1 MIRFIIRR
9 ILLLIPMLLGTSL
22 FIFLILRLGPSDP
35 ALDYLRLS
43 KIPPTPQALEHARE
57 FLGLDKPIMTQYFD
71 WLSDAL
77 HLNFGISY
85 ATQKPVL
92 PDILY
97 FLPTTLQL
105 AGLALALTI
114 LISIPMGML
123 SARYREKWPDQLVR
137 LIAFIGVSMPN
148 FWLGFLLILLFSIH
162 LGWLPPMGIGGAK
175 HLIMPVIAISL
186 MSLAI
191 NARLLR
197 ASMLEVSGQRHVRY
211 ARLRGLS
218 EMTVERSHILRNAWL
233 PIITAI
239 GMHIGEL
246 LGGTLI
252 IESIFSWPGLGRYAV
267 SAIMN
272 RDYPVIQCFTL
283 LMVVIF
289 VLCNLIVDIIYAI
302 ADPRIRLS
310 AEGVEWWTFY

>member
-1 MIRFIIRR
+1 MMRFIFRR
-9 ILLLIPMLLGTSL
+9 VLLLIPMLLGTSL

-43 KIPPTPQALEHARE
+43 KIPPTPQAVESARE
-57 FLGLDKPIMTQYFD
+57 LLGLDKPIMTQYFH
-71 WLSDAL
+71 WLADAR
-77 HLNFGISY
+77 HLDFGISY
-85 ATQKPVL
+85 APQKPVL
-92 PDILY
+92 PDLRY
-97 FLPTTLQL
+97 FLPATLQL

-114 LISIPMGML
+114 ILSVPMGML
-123 SARYREKWPDQLVR
+123 AARYREKWPDQLVR
-137 LIAFIGVSMPN
+137 VIAFIGVSMPN

-162 LGWLPPMGIGGAK
+162 LGWLPPMGKGEAK

-197 ASMLEVSGQRHVRY
+197 ASMLEVAGQRHVRY

-218 EMTVERSHILRNAWL
+218 EMTMERSHILRNAWL
-233 PIITAI
+233 PVITAI

-246 LGGTLI
+246 LGGALI
-252 IESIFSWPGLGRYAV
+252 IESIFSWPGVGRYAV

-289 VLCNLIVDIIYAI
+289 VLCNLVVDIIYAI

-310 AEGVEWWTFY
+310 AEGIE

>member
-1 MIRFIIRR
+1 MMRFIFRR
-9 ILLLIPMLLGTSL
+9 VLLLIPMLLGTSL

-43 KIPPTPQALEHARE
+43 KIPPTPQAVESARE
-57 FLGLDKPIMTQYFD
+57 LLGLDKPIMTQYSH

-77 HLNFGISY
+77 HLDFGISY

-92 PDILY
+92 PDLLY
-97 FLPTTLQL
+97 FLPATLQL

-114 LISIPMGML
+114 ILSVPMGML
-123 SARYREKWPDQLVR
+123 AARYREKWPDQLVR
-137 LIAFIGVSMPN
+137 VIAFIGVSMPN

-162 LGWLPPMGIGGAK
+162 LGWLPPMGKGEAK

-197 ASMLEVSGQRHVRY
+197 ASMLEVAGQRHVRY

-233 PIITAI
+233 PVITAI

-246 LGGTLI
+246 LGGALI
-252 IESIFSWPGLGRYAV
+252 IESIFSWPGVGRYAV

-289 VLCNLIVDIIYAI
+289 VLCNLVVDIIYAI

-310 AEGVEWWTFY
+310 AEGIE

>member
-1 MIRFIIRR
+1 MMRFIFRR
-9 ILLLIPMLLGTSL
+9 VLLLIPILLGTSL

-43 KIPPTPQALEHARE
+43 KIPPTPQAVESARE
-57 FLGLDKPIMTQYFD
+57 LLGLDKPIMTQYFH

-77 HLNFGISY
+77 HLDFGISY

-92 PDILY
+92 PDLLY
-97 FLPTTLQL
+97 FLPATLQL

-114 LISIPMGML
+114 ILSVPMGML
-123 SARYREKWPDQLVR
+123 AARYREKWPDQLVR
-137 LIAFIGVSMPN
+137 VIAFIGVSMPN

-162 LGWLPPMGIGGAK
+162 LGWLPPMGKGEAK

-197 ASMLEVSGQRHVRY
+197 ASMLEVAGQRHVRY

-233 PIITAI
+233 PVITAI

-246 LGGTLI
+246 LGGALI
-252 IESIFSWPGLGRYAV
+252 IESIFSWPGVGRYAV

-310 AEGVEWWTFY
+310 AEGIE

>member
-1 MIRFIIRR
+1 MMRFIFRR
-9 ILLLIPMLLGTSL
+9 VLLLIPMLLGTSL

-43 KIPPTPQALEHARE
+43 KIPPTPQAVESARE
-57 FLGLDKPIMTQYFD
+57 LLGLDKPIMTQYFH

-77 HLNFGISY
+77 HLDFGISY

-92 PDILY
+92 PDLLY
-97 FLPTTLQL
+97 FLPSTLQL

-114 LISIPMGML
+114 ILSVPMGML
-123 SARYREKWPDQLVR
+123 AARYREKWPDQLVR
-137 LIAFIGVSMPN
+137 VIAFIGVSMPN

-162 LGWLPPMGIGGAK
+162 LGWLPPMGKGEAK

-197 ASMLEVSGQRHVRY
+197 ASMLEVAGQRHVRY

-233 PIITAI
+233 PVITAI

-246 LGGTLI
+246 LGGALI
-252 IESIFSWPGLGRYAV
+252 IESIFSWPGVGRYAV

-289 VLCNLIVDIIYAI
+289 VLCNLVVDIIYAI

-310 AEGVEWWTFY
+310 AEGIE

>member
-1 MIRFIIRR
+1 MMRFIFRR
-9 ILLLIPMLLGTSL
+9 VLLLIPMLLGTSL

-43 KIPPTPQALEHARE
+43 KIPPTPQAVESARE
-57 FLGLDKPIMTQYFD
+57 LLGLDKPIMTQYFH

-77 HLNFGISY
+77 HLDFGISY

-92 PDILY
+92 PDLLY
-97 FLPTTLQL
+97 FLPATLQL

-114 LISIPMGML
+114 ILSVPMGML
-123 SARYREKWPDQLVR
+123 AARYREKWPDQLVR
-137 LIAFIGVSMPN
+137 VIAFIGVSMPN

-162 LGWLPPMGIGGAK
+162 LGWLPPMGKGEAK

-197 ASMLEVSGQRHVRY
+197 ASMLEVAGQRHVRY

-233 PIITAI
+233 PVITAI

-252 IESIFSWPGLGRYAV
+252 IESIFSWPGVGRYAV

-310 AEGVEWWTFY
+310 AEGIE

>member
-1 MIRFIIRR
+1 MMRFIFRR
-9 ILLLIPMLLGTSL
+9 VLLLIPMLLGTSL

-43 KIPPTPQALEHARE
+43 KIPPTPQAVESARE
-57 FLGLDKPIMTQYFD
+57 LLGLDKPVMTQYFH

-77 HLNFGISY
+77 HLDFGISY

-92 PDILY
+92 PDLLY
-97 FLPTTLQL
+97 FLPATLQL

-114 LISIPMGML
+114 ILSVPMGML
-123 SARYREKWPDQLVR
+123 AARYREKWPDQLVR
-137 LIAFIGVSMPN
+137 VIAFIGVSMPN

-162 LGWLPPMGIGGAK
+162 LGWLPPMGKGEAK
-175 HLIMPVIAISL
+175 HLVMPVIAISL

-197 ASMLEVSGQRHVRY
+197 ASMLEVAGQRHVRY

-233 PIITAI
+233 PVITAI

-246 LGGTLI
+246 LGGALI
-252 IESIFSWPGLGRYAV
+252 IESIFSWPGVGRYAV

-302 ADPRIRLS
+302 ADPRLRLS
-310 AEGVEWWTFY
+310 AEGIE

>member
-1 MIRFIIRR
+1 MMRFIFRR
-9 ILLLIPMLLGTSL
+9 VLLLIPMLFGTSL

-43 KIPPTPQALEHARE
+43 KIPPTPQAVESARE
-57 FLGLDKPIMTQYFD
+57 LLGLDKPVMTQYFH

-77 HLNFGISY
+77 HLDFGISY

-92 PDILY
+92 PDLLY
-97 FLPTTLQL
+97 FLPATLQL

-114 LISIPMGML
+114 ILSVPMGML
-123 SARYREKWPDQLVR
+123 AARYREKWPDQLVR
-137 LIAFIGVSMPN
+137 VIAFIGVSMPN
-148 FWLGFLLILLFSIH
+148 FWLGFLLILLFSMH
-162 LGWLPPMGIGGAK
+162 LGWLPPMGKGEAK
-175 HLIMPVIAISL
+175 HLVMPVIAISL

-197 ASMLEVSGQRHVRY
+197 ASMLEVAGQRHVRY

-233 PIITAI
+233 PLITAI

-246 LGGTLI
+246 LGGALI
-252 IESIFSWPGLGRYAV
+252 IESIFSWPGVGRYAV

-310 AEGVEWWTFY
+310 AEGIE

>member
-1 MIRFIIRR
+1 MMRFIFRR
-9 ILLLIPMLLGTSL
+9 VLLLIPMLLGTSL

-43 KIPPTPQALEHARE
+43 KIPPTPQAVENARE
-57 FLGLDKPIMTQYFD
+57 LLGLDKPIMTQYFH

-77 HLNFGISY
+77 HLDFGISY

-92 PDILY
+92 PDLLY
-97 FLPTTLQL
+97 FLPATLQL

-114 LISIPMGML
+114 ILSVPMGML
-123 SARYREKWPDQLVR
+123 AARYREKWPDQLVR
-137 LIAFIGVSMPN
+137 VIAFIGVSMPN

-162 LGWLPPMGIGGAK
+162 LGWLPPMGKGEAK

-197 ASMLEVSGQRHVRY
+197 ASMLEVAGQRHVRY

-233 PIITAI
+233 PVITAI

-246 LGGTLI
+246 LGGALI
-252 IESIFSWPGLGRYAV
+252 IESIFSWPGVGRYAV

-289 VLCNLIVDIIYAI
+289 VLCNLVVDIIYAI

-310 AEGVEWWTFY
+310 AEGIE

>member
-1 MIRFIIRR
+1 MMRFIFRR
-9 ILLLIPMLLGTSL
+9 VLLLIPMLLGTSL

-43 KIPPTPQALEHARE
+43 KIPPTPQAVESARE
-57 FLGLDKPIMTQYFD
+57 LLGLDKPIMTQYFH

-77 HLNFGISY
+77 HLDFGISY

-92 PDILY
+92 PDLLY
-97 FLPTTLQL
+97 FLPATLQL

-114 LISIPMGML
+114 ILSVPMGVL
-123 SARYREKWPDQLVR
+123 AARYREKWPDQLVR
-137 LIAFIGVSMPN
+137 VIAFIGVSMPN

-162 LGWLPPMGIGGAK
+162 LGWLPPMGKGEAK

-197 ASMLEVSGQRHVRY
+197 ASMLEVAGQRHVRY

-233 PIITAI
+233 PVITAI

-246 LGGTLI
+246 LGGALI
-252 IESIFSWPGLGRYAV
+252 IESIFSWPGVGRYAV

-289 VLCNLIVDIIYAI
+289 VLCNLVVDIIYAI

-310 AEGVEWWTFY
+310 AEGIE

>member
-1 MIRFIIRR
+1 MMRFIFRR
-9 ILLLIPMLLGTSL
+9 VLLLIPMLLGTSL

-43 KIPPTPQALEHARE
+43 KIPPTPQAVESARE
-57 FLGLDKPIMTQYFD
+57 LLGLDKPIMTQYFH

-77 HLNFGISY
+77 HLDFGISY

-92 PDILY
+92 PDLLY
-97 FLPTTLQL
+97 FLPATLQL

-114 LISIPMGML
+114 ILSVPMGML
-123 SARYREKWPDQLVR
+123 AARYREKWPDQLVR
-137 LIAFIGVSMPN
+137 VIAFIGVSMPN

-162 LGWLPPMGIGGAK
+162 LGWLPPMGKGEAK

-197 ASMLEVSGQRHVRY
+197 ASMLEVAGQRHVRY

-233 PIITAI
+233 PVITAI

-246 LGGTLI
+246 LGGALI
-252 IESIFSWPGLGRYAV
+252 IESIFSWPGVGRYAV

-310 AEGVEWWTFY
+310 AEGIE

>member
-1 MIRFIIRR
+1 MMRFIFRR
-9 ILLLIPMLLGTSL
+9 VLLLIPMLLGTSL

-43 KIPPTPQALEHARE
+43 KIPPTPQAVESARE
-57 FLGLDKPIMTQYFD
+57 LLGLDKPIMTQYFH

-77 HLNFGISY
+77 HLDFGISY

-92 PDILY
+92 PDLLY
-97 FLPTTLQL
+97 FLPATLQL

-114 LISIPMGML
+114 ILSVPMGML
-123 SARYREKWPDQLVR
+123 AARYREKWSDQLVR
-137 LIAFIGVSMPN
+137 VIAFIGVSMPN

-162 LGWLPPMGIGGAK
+162 LGWLPPMGKGEAK

-197 ASMLEVSGQRHVRY
+197 ASMLEVAGQRHVRY

-233 PIITAI
+233 PVITAI

-246 LGGTLI
+246 LGGALI
-252 IESIFSWPGLGRYAV
+252 IESIFSWPGVGRYAV

-289 VLCNLIVDIIYAI
+289 VLCNLVVDIIYAI

-310 AEGVEWWTFY
+310 AEGIE

>member
-1 MIRFIIRR
+1 MMRFIFRR
-9 ILLLIPMLLGTSL
+9 MLLLIPMLLGTSL

-43 KIPPTPQALEHARE
+43 KIPPTPQAVESARE
-57 FLGLDKPIMTQYFD
+57 LLGLDKPVMTQYFH

-77 HLNFGISY
+77 HLDFGISY

-92 PDILY
+92 PDLLY
-97 FLPTTLQL
+97 FLPATLQL

-114 LISIPMGML
+114 ILSVPMGML
-123 SARYREKWPDQLVR
+123 AARYREKWPDQLVR
-137 LIAFIGVSMPN
+137 VIAFIGVSMPN

-162 LGWLPPMGIGGAK
+162 LGWLPPMGKGEAK

-197 ASMLEVSGQRHVRY
+197 ASMLEVAGQRHVRY

-233 PIITAI
+233 PVITAI

-246 LGGTLI
+246 LGGALI
-252 IESIFSWPGLGRYAV
+252 IESIFSWPGVGRYAV

-310 AEGVEWWTFY
+310 AEGIE

>member
-1 MIRFIIRR
+1 MMRFIFRR
-9 ILLLIPMLLGTSL
+9 VLLLIPMLFGTSL

-43 KIPPTPQALEHARE
+43 KIPPTPQAVESARE
-57 FLGLDKPIMTQYFD
+57 LLGLDKPVMTQYFH

-77 HLNFGISY
+77 HLDFGISY

-92 PDILY
+92 PDLLY
-97 FLPTTLQL
+97 FLPATLQL

-114 LISIPMGML
+114 ILSVPMGML
-123 SARYREKWPDQLVR
+123 AARYREKWPDQLVR
-137 LIAFIGVSMPN
+137 VIAFIGVSMPN

-162 LGWLPPMGIGGAK
+162 LGWLPPMGKGEAK

-197 ASMLEVSGQRHVRY
+197 ASMLEVAGQRHVRY

-233 PIITAI
+233 PVITAI

-246 LGGTLI
+246 LGGALI
-252 IESIFSWPGLGRYAV
+252 IESIFSWPGVGRYAV

-310 AEGVEWWTFY
+310 AEGIE

>member
-1 MIRFIIRR
+1 MMRFIFRR
-9 ILLLIPMLLGTSL
+9 VLLLIPMLFGTSL

-43 KIPPTPQALEHARE
+43 KIPPTPQAVESARE
-57 FLGLDKPIMTQYFD
+57 LLGLDKPVMTQYFH

-77 HLNFGISY
+77 HLDFGISY

-92 PDILY
+92 PDLLY
-97 FLPTTLQL
+97 FLPATLQL

-114 LISIPMGML
+114 ILSVPMGML
-123 SARYREKWPDQLVR
+123 AARYREKWPDQLVR
-137 LIAFIGVSMPN
+137 VLAFIGVSMPN
-148 FWLGFLLILLFSIH
+148 FWLGFLLILLFSMH
-162 LGWLPPMGIGGAK
+162 LGWLPPMGKGEAK
-175 HLIMPVIAISL
+175 HLVMPVIAISL

-197 ASMLEVSGQRHVRY
+197 ASMLEVAGQRHVRY

-246 LGGTLI
+246 LGGALI
-252 IESIFSWPGLGRYAV
+252 IESIFSWPGVGRYAV

-310 AEGVEWWTFY
+310 AEGIE

>member
-1 MIRFIIRR
+1 MMRFIFRR
-9 ILLLIPMLLGTSL
+9 VLLLIPMLLGTSL

-43 KIPPTPQALEHARE
+43 KIPPTPQAVESTRE
-57 FLGLDKPIMTQYFD
+57 LLGLDKPVMTQYFH

-77 HLNFGISY
+77 HLDFGISY

-92 PDILY
+92 PDLLY
-97 FLPTTLQL
+97 FLPATLQL

-114 LISIPMGML
+114 ILSVPMGML
-123 SARYREKWPDQLVR
+123 AARYREKWPDQLVR
-137 LIAFIGVSMPN
+137 VIAFIGVSMPN

-162 LGWLPPMGIGGAK
+162 LGWLPPMGKGEAK

-197 ASMLEVSGQRHVRY
+197 ASMLEVAGQRHVRY

-233 PIITAI
+233 PVITAI

-246 LGGTLI
+246 LGGALI
-252 IESIFSWPGLGRYAV
+252 IESIFSWPGVGRYAV

-310 AEGVEWWTFY
+310 AEGIE

>member
-1 MIRFIIRR
+1 MMRFIFRR
-9 ILLLIPMLLGTSL
+9 VLLLIPMLFGTSL

-43 KIPPTPQALEHARE
+43 KIPPTPQAVESARE
-57 FLGLDKPIMTQYFD
+57 LLGLDKPVMTQYFH

-77 HLNFGISY
+77 HLDFGISY

-92 PDILY
+92 PDLLY
-97 FLPTTLQL
+97 FLPATLQL

-114 LISIPMGML
+114 ILSVPMGML
-123 SARYREKWPDQLVR
+123 AARYREKWPDQLVR
-137 LIAFIGVSMPN
+137 VIAFIGVSMPN
-148 FWLGFLLILLFSIH
+148 FWLGFLLILLFSMH
-162 LGWLPPMGIGGAK
+162 LSWLPPMGKGEAK
-175 HLIMPVIAISL
+175 HLVMPVIAISL

-197 ASMLEVSGQRHVRY
+197 ASMLEVAGQRHVRY

-246 LGGTLI
+246 LGGALI
-252 IESIFSWPGLGRYAV
+252 IESIFSWPGVGRYAV

-310 AEGVEWWTFY
+310 AEGIE

>member
-1 MIRFIIRR
+1 MMRFIFRR
-9 ILLLIPMLLGTSL
+9 VLLLIPMLLGTSL

-43 KIPPTPQALEHARE
+43 KIPPTPQAVESARE
-57 FLGLDKPIMTQYFD
+57 LLGLDKPIMTQYFH

-77 HLNFGISY
+77 YLDFGISY

-92 PDILY
+92 PDLLY
-97 FLPTTLQL
+97 FLPATLQL

-114 LISIPMGML
+114 ILSVPMGML
-123 SARYREKWPDQLVR
+123 AARYREKWPDQLVR
-137 LIAFIGVSMPN
+137 VIAFIGVSMPN

-162 LGWLPPMGIGGAK
+162 LGWLPPMGKGEAK

-197 ASMLEVSGQRHVRY
+197 ASMLEVAGQRHVRY

-233 PIITAI
+233 PVITAI

-246 LGGTLI
+246 LGGALI
-252 IESIFSWPGLGRYAV
+252 IESIFSWPGVGRYAV

-289 VLCNLIVDIIYAI
+289 VLCNLVVDIIYAI

-310 AEGVEWWTFY
+310 AEGIE

>member
-1 MIRFIIRR
+1 MMRFIFRR
-9 ILLLIPMLLGTSL
+9 VLLLIPMLLGTSL

-43 KIPPTPQALEHARE
+43 KIPPTPQAVESARE
-57 FLGLDKPIMTQYFD
+57 LLGLDKPIMTQYFH

-77 HLNFGISY
+77 HLDFGISY

-92 PDILY
+92 PDLLY
-97 FLPTTLQL
+97 FLPATLQL

-114 LISIPMGML
+114 ILSVPMGML
-123 SARYREKWPDQLVR
+123 AARYREKWPDQLVR
-137 LIAFIGVSMPN
+137 VIAFIGVSMPN

-162 LGWLPPMGIGGAK
+162 LGWLPPMGKGEAK
-175 HLIMPVIAISL
+175 HLIMPVITISL

-197 ASMLEVSGQRHVRY
+197 ASMLEVAGQRHVRY

-233 PIITAI
+233 PVITAI

-246 LGGTLI
+246 LGGALI
-252 IESIFSWPGLGRYAV
+252 IESIFSWPGVGRYAV

-289 VLCNLIVDIIYAI
+289 VLCNLVVDIIYAI

-310 AEGVEWWTFY
+310 AEGIE

>member
-1 MIRFIIRR
+1 MMRFIFRR
-9 ILLLIPMLLGTSL
+9 VLLLIPMLFGTSL

-43 KIPPTPQALEHARE
+43 KIPPTPQAVESARE
-57 FLGLDKPIMTQYFD
+57 LLGLDKPVMTQYFH

-77 HLNFGISY
+77 HLDFGISY

-92 PDILY
+92 PDLLY
-97 FLPTTLQL
+97 FLPATLQL

-114 LISIPMGML
+114 ILSVPMGML
-123 SARYREKWPDQLVR
+123 AARYRGKWPDQLVR
-137 LIAFIGVSMPN
+137 VIAFIGVSMPN

-162 LGWLPPMGIGGAK
+162 LGWLPPMGKGEAK
-175 HLIMPVIAISL
+175 HLVMPVIAISL

-197 ASMLEVSGQRHVRY
+197 ASMLEVAGQRHVRY

-233 PIITAI
+233 PVITAI

-246 LGGTLI
+246 LGGALI
-252 IESIFSWPGLGRYAV
+252 IESIFSWPGVGRYAV

-310 AEGVEWWTFY
+310 AEGIE

>member
-1 MIRFIIRR
+1 MMRFIFRR
-9 ILLLIPMLLGTSL
+9 VLLLIPMLFGTSL

-43 KIPPTPQALEHARE
+43 KIPPTPQAVESARE
-57 FLGLDKPIMTQYFD
+57 LLGLDKPVMTQYFH

-77 HLNFGISY
+77 HLDFGISY

-92 PDILY
+92 PDLHY
-97 FLPTTLQL
+97 FLPATLQL

-114 LISIPMGML
+114 ILSVPMGML
-123 SARYREKWPDQLVR
+123 AARYREKWPDQLVR
-137 LIAFIGVSMPN
+137 VIAFIGVSMPN
-148 FWLGFLLILLFSIH
+148 FWLGFLLILLFSMH
-162 LGWLPPMGIGGAK
+162 LGWLPPMGKGEAK
-175 HLIMPVIAISL
+175 HLVMPVIAISL

-197 ASMLEVSGQRHVRY
+197 ASMLEVAGQRHVRY

-246 LGGTLI
+246 LGGALI
-252 IESIFSWPGLGRYAV
+252 IESIFSWPGVGRYAV

-310 AEGVEWWTFY
+310 AEGIE

>member
-1 MIRFIIRR
+1 MMRFIFRR
-9 ILLLIPMLLGTSL
+9 VLLLIPMLLGTSL

-43 KIPPTPQALEHARE
+43 KIPPTPQAVESARE
-57 FLGLDKPIMTQYFD
+57 LLGLDKPVMTQYFH

-77 HLNFGISY
+77 HLDFGISY

-92 PDILY
+92 PDLLY
-97 FLPTTLQL
+97 FLPATLQL

-114 LISIPMGML
+114 ILSVPMGML
-123 SARYREKWPDQLVR
+123 AARYREKWPDQLVR
-137 LIAFIGVSMPN
+137 VIAFIGVSMPN

-162 LGWLPPMGIGGAK
+162 LGWLPPMGKGEAK
-175 HLIMPVIAISL
+175 HLVMPVIAISL

-197 ASMLEVSGQRHVRY
+197 ASMLEVAGQRHVRY
-211 ARLRGLS
+211 ARLRGLP

-246 LGGTLI
+246 LGGALI
-252 IESIFSWPGLGRYAV
+252 IESIFSWPGVGRYAV

-310 AEGVEWWTFY
+310 AEGIE

>member
-1 MIRFIIRR
+1 MMRFIFRR
-9 ILLLIPMLLGTSL
+9 VLLLIPMLLGTSL

-43 KIPPTPQALEHARE
+43 KIPPTPQAVESARE
-57 FLGLDKPIMTQYFD
+57 LLGLDKPVMTQYFH
-71 WLSDAL
+71 WLSDAV
-77 HLNFGISY
+77 HLDFGISY

-92 PDILY
+92 PDLLY
-97 FLPTTLQL
+97 FLPATLQL

-114 LISIPMGML
+114 ILSVPMGML
-123 SARYREKWPDQLVR
+123 AARYREKWPDQLVR
-137 LIAFIGVSMPN
+137 VIAFIGVSMPN

-162 LGWLPPMGIGGAK
+162 LGWLPPMGKGEAK

-197 ASMLEVSGQRHVRY
+197 ASMLEVAGQRHVRY

-233 PIITAI
+233 PVITAI

-246 LGGTLI
+246 LGGALI
-252 IESIFSWPGLGRYAV
+252 IESIFSWPGVGRYAV

-289 VLCNLIVDIIYAI
+289 VLCNLVVDIIYAI

-310 AEGVEWWTFY
+310 AEGIE

>member
-1 MIRFIIRR
+1 MMRFIFRR
-9 ILLLIPMLLGTSL
+9 VLLLIPMLFGTSL

-43 KIPPTPQALEHARE
+43 KIPPTPQAVESARE
-57 FLGLDKPIMTQYFD
+57 LLGLDKPVMTQYFH

-77 HLNFGISY
+77 HLDFGISY

-92 PDILY
+92 PDLLY
-97 FLPTTLQL
+97 FLPATLQL

-114 LISIPMGML
+114 ILSVPMGML
-123 SARYREKWPDQLVR
+123 AARYREKWLDQLVR
-137 LIAFIGVSMPN
+137 VIAFIGVSMPN

-162 LGWLPPMGIGGAK
+162 LGWLPPMGKGEAK
-175 HLIMPVIAISL
+175 HLVMPVIAISL

-197 ASMLEVSGQRHVRY
+197 ASMLEVAGQRHVRY

-246 LGGTLI
+246 LGGALI
-252 IESIFSWPGLGRYAV
+252 IESIFSWPGVGRYAV

-310 AEGVEWWTFY
+310 AEGIE

>member
-1 MIRFIIRR
+1 MMRFIFRR
-9 ILLLIPMLLGTSL
+9 VLLLIPMLLGTSL

-43 KIPPTPQALEHARE
+43 KIPPTPQAVESARE
-57 FLGLDKPIMTQYFD
+57 LLGLDKPIMTQYFH

-77 HLNFGISY
+77 HLDFGISY

-92 PDILY
+92 PDLLY
-97 FLPTTLQL
+97 FLPATLQL

-114 LISIPMGML
+114 ILSVPMGML
-123 SARYREKWPDQLVR
+123 AARYREKWPDQLVR
-137 LIAFIGVSMPN
+137 VIAFIGVSMPN

-162 LGWLPPMGIGGAK
+162 LGWLPPMGKGEAK
-175 HLIMPVIAISL
+175 HLIMPLIAISL

-197 ASMLEVSGQRHVRY
+197 ASMLEVAGQRHVRY

-233 PIITAI
+233 PVITAI

-246 LGGTLI
+246 LGGALI
-252 IESIFSWPGLGRYAV
+252 IESIFSWPGVGRYAV

-289 VLCNLIVDIIYAI
+289 VLCNLVVDIIYAI

-310 AEGVEWWTFY
+310 AEGIE

>member
-1 MIRFIIRR
+1 MMRFIFRR
-9 ILLLIPMLLGTSL
+9 VLLLIPMLLGTSL

-43 KIPPTPQALEHARE
+43 KIPPTPQAVESARE
-57 FLGLDKPIMTQYFD
+57 FLGLDKPIMTQYFH

-77 HLNFGISY
+77 HLDFGISY

-92 PDILY
+92 PDLLY
-97 FLPTTLQL
+97 FLPATLQL

-114 LISIPMGML
+114 ILSVPMGML
-123 SARYREKWPDQLVR
+123 AARYREKWPDQLVR
-137 LIAFIGVSMPN
+137 VIAFIGVSMPN

-162 LGWLPPMGIGGAK
+162 LGWLPPMGKGEAK

-197 ASMLEVSGQRHVRY
+197 ASMLEVAGQRLVRY

-233 PIITAI
+233 PVITAI

-246 LGGTLI
+246 LGGALI
-252 IESIFSWPGLGRYAV
+252 IESIFSWPGVGRYAV

-310 AEGVEWWTFY
+310 AEGIE

>member
-1 MIRFIIRR
+1 MMRFIFRR
-9 ILLLIPMLLGTSL
+9 VLLLIPMLLGTSL

-43 KIPPTPQALEHARE
+43 KIPPTPQAVESARE
-57 FLGLDKPIMTQYFD
+57 LLGLDKPIMTQYFH

-77 HLNFGISY
+77 HLDFGISY

-92 PDILY
+92 PDLLY
-97 FLPTTLQL
+97 FLPATLQL

-114 LISIPMGML
+114 ILSVPMGML
-123 SARYREKWPDQLVR
+123 AARYREKWPDQLVR
-137 LIAFIGVSMPN
+137 VIAFIGVSMPN

-162 LGWLPPMGIGGAK
+162 LGWLPPMGKGEAK

-197 ASMLEVSGQRHVRY
+197 ASMLEVAGQRHVRY

-233 PIITAI
+233 PVITAI

-246 LGGTLI
+246 LGGALI
-252 IESIFSWPGLGRYAV
+252 IESIFSWPVVGRYAV

-310 AEGVEWWTFY
+310 AEGIE

>member
-1 MIRFIIRR
+1 MMRFIFRR
-9 ILLLIPMLLGTSL
+9 VLLLIPMLLGTSL

-43 KIPPTPQALEHARE
+43 KIPPTPQAVESARE
-57 FLGLDKPIMTQYFD
+57 LLGLDKPIMTQYFH

-77 HLNFGISY
+77 HLDFGISY

-92 PDILY
+92 PDLLY
-97 FLPTTLQL
+97 FLPATLQL

-114 LISIPMGML
+114 ILSVPMGRL
-123 SARYREKWPDQLVR
+123 AARYREKWPDQLVR
-137 LIAFIGVSMPN
+137 VIAFIGVSMPN

-162 LGWLPPMGIGGAK
+162 LGWLPPMGKGEAK

-197 ASMLEVSGQRHVRY
+197 ASMLEVAGQRHVRY

-233 PIITAI
+233 PVITAI

-246 LGGTLI
+246 LGGALI
-252 IESIFSWPGLGRYAV
+252 IESIFSWPGVGRYAV

-310 AEGVEWWTFY
+310 AEGIE

>member
-1 MIRFIIRR
+1 MMRFIFRR
-9 ILLLIPMLLGTSL
+9 VLLLIPMLFGTSL

-43 KIPPTPQALEHARE
+43 KIPPTPQAVESARE
-57 FLGLDKPIMTQYFD
+57 LLGLDKPVMTQYFH

-77 HLNFGISY
+77 HLDFGISY

-92 PDILY
+92 PDLLY
-97 FLPTTLQL
+97 FLPATLQL

-114 LISIPMGML
+114 ILSVPMGML
-123 SARYREKWPDQLVR
+123 AARYREKWPDQLVR
-137 LIAFIGVSMPN
+137 VIAFIGVSMPN
-148 FWLGFLLILLFSIH
+148 FWLGFLLILLFSMH
-162 LGWLPPMGIGGAK
+162 LGWLPPMGKGEAK
-175 HLIMPVIAISL
+175 HLVMPVIAISL

-197 ASMLEVSGQRHVRY
+197 ASMLEVAGQRHVRY

-246 LGGTLI
+246 LGGALI
-252 IESIFSWPGLGRYAV
+252 IESIFSWPGVGRYAV

-310 AEGVEWWTFY
+310 AEGIE